1 MYKVNYKDMLYT
13 RECSQY
19 IIITNNNQW
28 VTEEIKKK
36 KSEAKAHRPK
46 TYGMLRMRS

>member
-1 MYKVNYKDMLYT
+1 MCEVNYKDMLYT

-36 KSEAKAHRPK
+36 KSEMKAHQPK
-46 TYGMLRMRS
+46 TYGMLRI